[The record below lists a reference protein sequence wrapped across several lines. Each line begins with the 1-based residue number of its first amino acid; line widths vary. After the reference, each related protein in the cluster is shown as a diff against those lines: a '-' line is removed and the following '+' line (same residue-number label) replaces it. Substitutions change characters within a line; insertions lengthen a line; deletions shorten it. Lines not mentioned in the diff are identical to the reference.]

1 MTAYQK
7 EQQFTK
13 IFFKH
18 ALKCFYDILQRI
30 QTDKIYNARHILP
43 GWGNEQVVNSTEKN
57 NVIYD
62 VQGRKVKQM
71 NRSGIYIVNGKKF
84 VKK

>member
-1 MTAYQK
+1 MVCLLQPAEMILDVRLSLLMTAYQK
-7 EQQFTK
+7 EQQLTK

-43 GWGNEQVVNSTEKN
+43 GWY
-57 NVIYD
+57 NVACI
-62 VQGRKVKQM
+62 
-71 NRSGIYIVNGKKF
+71 F
-84 VKK
+84 L

>member
-1 MTAYQK
+1 MTIPI
-7 EQQFTK
+7 EV
-13 IFFKH
+13 
-18 ALKCFYDILQRI
+18 DN
-30 QTDKIYNARHILP
+30 DKATGIEH
-43 GWGNEQVVNSTEKN
+43 VVNSTEKN